1 MTDNIREYILN
12 HESRDPAVISKA
24 ATNEFKKF
32 VPVTEVVKALSA
44 MKRQEKMGQ
53 LKGKVAET
61 LADKFE
67 VMENVGTKLLA
78 AFNDE
83 VLPLKDRIEAAK
95 ELRQWT
101 RMGIDLSGIHDEET
115 DTLFVI
121 DGSWDPKA
129 REVN

>member
-12 HESRDPAVISKA
+12 HESRDPSVIAKA
-24 ATNEFKKF
+24 ATKEFEKF
-32 VPVTEVVKALSA
+32 VPVAEVVKALSVQ
-44 MKRQEKMGQ
+44 KRQERMGQ

-61 LADKFE
+61 LDDKFV
-67 VMENVGTKLLA
+67 VMENVSGKLLM
-78 AFNDE
+78 AFNNE
-83 VLPLKDRIEAAK
+83 ALPLKERIEAAK

-121 DGSWDPKA
+121 DPSWSPEA
-129 REVN
+129 RDVN

>member
-12 HESRDPAVISKA
+12 HEARDPAVISKA
-24 ATNEFKKF
+24 ATKEFKKF

>member
-1 MTDNIREYILN
+1 MTDNIREYIVN
-12 HESRDPAVISKA
+12 HESRDPSVISKA

-129 REVN
+129 RDVN